1 MFTALK
7 LNNAQTLLPNEHSID
22 TFQCFQWRSLGFNY
36 QITQQKKKKKR
47 EAEREKKKCSLTTS
61 TKNLKP

>member
-1 MFTALK
+1 MELNKCELK
-7 LNNAQTLLPNEHSID
+7 SAVSQLLPLNVSNIWI
-22 TFQCFQWRSLGFNY
+22 QIPYYPQLSNY
-36 QITQQKKKKKR
+36 QKKKKKKR